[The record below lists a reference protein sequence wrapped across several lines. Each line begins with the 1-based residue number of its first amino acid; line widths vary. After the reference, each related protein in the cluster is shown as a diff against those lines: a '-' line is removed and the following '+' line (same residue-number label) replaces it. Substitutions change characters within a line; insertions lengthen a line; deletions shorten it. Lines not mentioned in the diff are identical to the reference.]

1 MITKSKL
8 VNIALAYSKSNVQ
21 DEMRKLFQSYQNGE
35 IVELRNQVDFKYE
48 TFSMY
53 TMALNTEN
61 NAYDE
66 LKVVN
71 VSALDFIEI
80 AAFFHSNYDFISE
93 MLLSFRKKASFQKMF
108 KAIEIDNVEIENR
121 YIQMQELQLFITGIS
136 LYFLNNKNKNNA
148 AI

>member
-8 VNIALAYSKSNVQ
+8 VNIALVYSRSNVQ

-66 LKVVN
+66 LKKLN
-71 VSALDFIEI
+71 K
-80 AAFFHSNYDFISE
+80 AFS
-93 MLLSFRKKASFQKMF
+93 LLLIGLVFLEHILHLLLHQVLFQ
-108 KAIEIDNVEIENR
+108 NH
-121 YIQMQELQLFITGIS
+121 YHH
-136 LYFLNNKNKNNA
+136 
-148 AI
+148 

>member
-53 TMALNTEN
+53 IMALNTEN

-136 LYFLNNKNKNNA
+136 LYLLNNKNKNNA

>member
-1 MITKSKL
+1 ML
-8 VNIALAYSKSNVQ
+8 VFRLGLAYSKSNVQ

>member
-8 VNIALAYSKSNVQ
+8 VNIALAYSRSSVQ
-21 DEMRKLFQSYQNGE
+21 DEMRKLFHSYQNGE
-35 IVELRNQVDFKYE
+35 IVELRNQLDFKYE

-53 TMALNTEN
+53 VMALNAVNKSFE
-61 NAYDE
+61 E
-66 LKVVN
+66 LNVEN
-71 VSALDFIEI
+71 VSSIDFIDV
-80 AAFFHSNYDFISE
+80 ASFFQSNYDFISE
-93 MLLSFRKKASFQKMF
+93 MLLRFRQKASFHKVF
-108 KAIEIDNVEIENR
+108 KAIEIDNVEIEER

>member
-8 VNIALAYSKSNVQ
+8 VNIALVYSRSNVQ

-66 LKVVN
+66 LKVED
-71 VSALDFIEI
+71 VSAIDFIEI
-80 AAFFHSNYDFISE
+80 SAFFHSNYDFISE
-93 MLLSFRKKASFQKMF
+93 MLLGFRKKASFQKVF

-136 LYFLNNKNKNNA
+136 LYFLNNKNENNA

>member
-136 LYFLNNKNKNNA
+136 LYFLNIILIFLN
-148 AI
+148 

>member
-80 AAFFHSNYDFISE
+80 AESPEVSDDVEFVIVTGQLTIAKKTFDYYQAFC
-93 MLLSFRKKASFQKMF
+93 KKHTGRNF
-108 KAIEIDNVEIENR
+108 KVFVVNEKKTRN
-121 YIQMQELQLFITGIS
+121 S
-136 LYFLNNKNKNNA
+136 KKPLYK
-148 AI
+148 